1 MVRQCLFF
9 FKLQIEQP
17 VGGVEV
23 MSEGEV
29 LQCLWQLF
37 CSPVSLGTRHQR
49 FHRMG

>member
-1 MVRQCLFF
+1 MARQCQFF
-9 FKLQIEQP
+9 IKLQP

-23 MSEGEV
+23 MSEGKV

-37 CSPVSLGTRHQR
+37 CSPVSLGAGHQR

>member
-1 MVRQCLFF
+1 MARQCQFF
-9 FKLQIEQP
+9 FKLQIEEP

-23 MSEGEV
+23 MSEGKV

-37 CSPVSLGTRHQR
+37 CSPVSLGASHQR